1 LIQLTTDEA
10 DDGLPVWSP
19 DGKMIAFVSNRD
31 GIWELWVMDAD
42 GDDQRPLF
50 ALEGSI
56 DGVVAIDVRNSRGW
70 LEERIAWGP

>member
-1 LIQLTTDEA
+1 
-10 DDGLPVWSP
+10 
-19 DGKMIAFVSNRD
+19 
-31 GIWELWVMDAD
+31 MDAD